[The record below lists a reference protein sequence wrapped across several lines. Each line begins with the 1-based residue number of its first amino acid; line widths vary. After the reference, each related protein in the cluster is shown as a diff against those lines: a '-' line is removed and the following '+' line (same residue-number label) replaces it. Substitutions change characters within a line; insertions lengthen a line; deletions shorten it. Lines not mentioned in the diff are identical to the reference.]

1 MTKDEIR
8 KVFEDRIEFDR
19 KAIEYNKRFLE
30 YTNREIKRERKWCK
44 EIYQSILDKSEKDWY
59 DLKYISAGRFES
71 VKLKKLYK
79 ERQSLYRSTKR
90 YKKSIEDTKK
100 LIEKYC

>member
-19 KAIEYNKRFLE
+19 QVIEYDKRSLE
-30 YTNREIKRERKWCK
+30 FTHREIKRERKWCK
-44 EIYQSILDKSEKDWY
+44 EIYQSILDKPEKEWY
-59 DLKYISAGRFES
+59 DLKHISTGKFES
-71 VKLKKLYK
+71 VELKKLYK
-79 ERQSLYRSTKR
+79 ERQSLYRSIQR

>member
-19 KAIEYNKRFLE
+19 KAIEYNKRSLE
-30 YTNREIKRERKWCK
+30 YTNREIKRERKWSK
-44 EIYQSILDKSEKDWY
+44 KVYQYILDKPEKDEY
-59 DLKYISAGRFES
+59 DLRYISAGKFET
-71 VKLKKLYK
+71 VELKRLYK
-79 ERQSLYRSTKR
+79 ERQSLYRNTKR